1 MHLGERL
8 RAVRVQ
14 QSIGLHEMARLL
26 NVSTWQIQLVESGK
40 TTNPSLGY
48 VWRCA
53 EAYGMPI
60 EALLEGVTCPPQR
73 LHGKGSAFLC
83 ALP

>member
-1 MHLGERL
+1 MQLGQRL

-14 QSIGLHEMARLL
+14 QDIGIHEMARLL

-53 EAYGMPI
+53 EAYGMPL
-60 EALLEGVTCPPQR
+60 EALLAGVICPPQR
-73 LHGKGSAFLC
+73 QHQRRKALVC